1 MKKRHLIKVWIVLV
15 VVWVMSFSDC
25 SFAADNNMDLL
36 KEVAEM
42 LDLMVSIMAWIWVFL
57 AKWAWE
63 LLTNNWVYWEILWL
77 DAILWKYRNLV
88 KNFANFGLWLYFLY
102 EVFKW
107 LTNGAEKIKDKLV
120 RLLIAWVWIQSSWFL
135 TAAVV
140 DLSTITLATAGS
152 FPATIVSD
160 QEEVMNSVADRL
172 NKFLKDNNSKS
183 SIDDFNERLN
193 FWLFSPDMWASSFI
207 RIKTENLEKPVT
219 KEQILDELLPN
230 SESLSGPLYYLWF
243 SILKTTK
250 VKSATTASENW
261 WMSTIF
267 NTILQWGTTIIYCLE
282 MLVLFILAFMRVLY
296 MWLFIVLSPIA
307 VLLWCLGQS
316 GGLWSLEKKLEW
328 LTKHVNFS
336 SFFWNAFKPTLIA
349 LGIWLSMIFVSMMSS
364 MISGKS
370 FGFNMKWMTVYDY
383 SDGKTANWNDW
394 DKKYTTVMD
403 SDMMEL
409 SIKNVWKTTSDFI
422 LAIVTLILVYLIIR
436 IAANMWSWGDFVSK
450 TIKKVQG
457 TVEAWIGS
465 VPLIPVSWY
474 DANWNK
480 EMHHI
485 SLGKT
490 FGFGNNS
497 NSQGLIWSGI
507 SILNDRVKNEFSD
520 EGRVNELWWW
530 TNSTMMSA
538 SNWNRIESAWRDKSW
553 LDKLGDKRKAI
564 DSQKTEKGWWF
575 MLDPAKWDSR
585 WIKDFTKWL
594 NDTKGD
600 DIKSFSRVSNAN
612 IEVWKKM
619 VEWWKIEDNQKKS
632 LKDMFD
638 DIPNSARAYAEFFGL
653 ENITGWEDLKDE
665 DISKTKSSEK
675 K

>member
-1 MKKRHLIKVWIVLV
+1 MKKRHLIKIWIVLV
-15 VVWVMSFSDC
+15 VAWVMSFSDW
-25 SFAADNNMDLL
+25 SFAADNNMDVL

-88 KNFANFGLWLYFLY
+88 KNFANFWLWLYFLY

-107 LTNGAEKIKDKLV
+107 LTNSAEKIKDKLV
-120 RLLIAWVWIQSSWFL
+120 WLLIAWVWIQSSWFL

-140 DLSTITLATAGS
+140 DLSTITLATAGA
-152 FPATIVSD
+152 FPATIISD
-160 QEEVMNSVADRL
+160 QEKVMDSVAGSL
-172 NKFLKDNNSKS
+172 NKFLKNNNSKS

-207 RIKTENLEKPVT
+207 RIKTENLDKPVT

-243 SILKTTK
+243 SILNTTQ
-250 VKSATTASENW
+250 VNSATTASENW
-261 WMSTIF
+261 WMATIF

-296 MWLFIVLSPIA
+296 MWLFIVLSPMV
-307 VLLWCLGQS
+307 VLLWCIGQG
-316 GGLWSLEKKLEW
+316 GGLGKKLEW

-349 LGIWLSMIFVSMMSS
+349 LGIWLSMIFVSMMST
-364 MISGKS
+364 MINNNSIW
-370 FGFNMKWMTVYDY
+370 FDMKWMTTYDY
-383 SDGKTANWNDW
+383 PDGKSANWNYW
-394 DKKYTTVMD
+394 DQKYTTVMD

-409 SIKNVWKTTSDFI
+409 SIKNVWKTTSNFI
-422 LAIVTLILVYLIIR
+422 LAIVTLILVYLIIK
-436 IAANMWSWGDFVSK
+436 IAVNMWSWNDFVSK

-474 DANWNK
+474 DANWND
-480 EMHHI
+480 EMHYV
-485 SLGKT
+485 SLWKT
-490 FGFGNNS
+490 FGFGG

-507 SILNDRVKNEFSD
+507 NVFDRGIQKELSAQTD
-520 EGRVNELWWW
+520 RINELWWW
-530 TNSTMMSA
+530 TSSTKMSA
-538 SNWNRIESAWRDKSW
+538 SNWNTIKTAWDGKLW
-553 LDKLGDKRKAI
+553 LKVLEAEKTEINK
-564 DSQKTEKGWWF
+564 QKTENGWWF
-575 MLDPAKWDSR
+575 MLDQVNWDKR
-585 WIKDFTKWL
+585 WIEEFTAWL
-594 NDTKGD
+594 NDTKEQDVTDSRWKNMISDWKGQATD
-600 DIKSFSRVSNAN
+600 D
-612 IEVWKKM
+612 KK
-619 VEWWKIEDNQKKS
+619 DQRS
-632 LKDMFD
+632 LEKLFTGTWG
-638 DIPNSARAYAEFFGL
+638 SAHVKTYAEFFWL
-653 ENITGWEDLKDE
+653 DSSVDTWEKLKKA
-665 DISKTKSSEK
+665 DISKK
-675 K
+675 

>member
-1 MKKRHLIKVWIVLV
+1 
-15 VVWVMSFSDC
+15 
-25 SFAADNNMDLL
+25 
-36 KEVAEM
+36 
-42 LDLMVSIMAWIWVFL
+42 
-57 AKWAWE
+57 
-63 LLTNNWVYWEILWL
+63 
-77 DAILWKYRNLV
+77 
-88 KNFANFGLWLYFLY
+88 
-102 EVFKW
+102 
-107 LTNGAEKIKDKLV
+107 
-120 RLLIAWVWIQSSWFL
+120 
-135 TAAVV
+135 
-140 DLSTITLATAGS
+140 
-152 FPATIVSD
+152 
-160 QEEVMNSVADRL
+160 L

-296 MWLFIVLSPIA
+296 MWLFIVLSPIV

-316 GGLWSLEKKLEW
+316 GGLGSLEKKLEW

-409 SIKNVWKTTSDFI
+409 SIKNVWKTTADFI
-422 LAIVTLILVYLIIR
+422 LAIVTLILVYLIIK
-436 IAANMWSWGDFVSK
+436 IAANMWSWDDFVSK

-457 TVEAWIGS
+457 TVGAWIGS
-465 VPLIPVSWY
+465 MPLIPVSWY
-474 DANWNK
+474 DEKGKKGETHFISVGSVFWRPTIGSPNGNQNLLEARISNWDRSVKDRINAQTK
-480 EMHHI
+480 ELNNLLWWADSKRMDAVSWGKIRSAWVEERLHGL
-485 SLGKT
+485 SLLEAKRDAIPKT
-490 FGFGNNS
+490 
-497 NSQGLIWSGI
+497 
-507 SILNDRVKNEFSD
+507 E
-520 EGRVNELWWW
+520 EGRWF
-530 TNSTMMSA
+530 T
-538 SNWNRIESAWRDKSW
+538 
-553 LDKLGDKRKAI
+553 LDSI
-564 DSQKTEKGWWF
+564 N
-575 MLDPAKWDSR
+575 WDSR
-585 WIKDFTKWL
+585 WMEEFKEWLKNTKE
-594 NDTKGD
+594 NE
-600 DIKSFSRVSNAN
+600 IPSFFRWVSNIWAWV
-612 IEVWKKM
+612 EM
-619 VEWWKIEDNQKKS
+619 VNRWKIEGNKDKS
-632 LKDMFD
+632 LQDMFQD
-638 DIPNSARAYAEFFGL
+638 SAIWTKAIVAYAEFFWL
-653 ENITGWEDLKDE
+653 DKSVDTWWELKDE

>member
-1 MKKRHLIKVWIVLV
+1 MSRKQFIKLWIILGVVVLV
-15 VVWVMSFSDC
+15 SFSDC
-25 SFAADNNMDLL
+25 SFAADDNMDLL

-120 RLLIAWVWIQSSWFL
+120 WLLIAWVWIQSSWFF

-140 DLSTITLATAGS
+140 DLSTITLATAGA

-160 QEEVMNSVADRL
+160 QEEVMDSVADSL

-316 GGLWSLEKKLEW
+316 GGLGSLEKKLEW

-409 SIKNVWKTTSDFI
+409 SIKNVWKTTADFI
-422 LAIVTLILVYLIIR
+422 LAIVTLILVYLVIK

-457 TVEAWIGS
+457 TVETWIGS
-465 VPLIPVSWY
+465 VPLIPVTWY
-474 DANWNK
+474 DENGK
-480 EMHHI
+480 YGETHYI
-485 SLGKT
+485 SA
-490 FGFGNNS
+490 
-497 NSQGLIWSGI
+497 
-507 SILNDRVKNEFSD
+507 
-520 EGRVNELWWW
+520 GRVFWFG
-530 TNSTMMSA
+530 TVGNSGNKQNLLEERIRISQDSVDSLSANQTDALNKFLGFEDSKTMSDSSRQNIKSA
-538 SNWNRIESAWRDKSW
+538 WNRGGLSSLEA
-553 LDKLGDKRKAI
+553 KRNAI
-564 DSQKTEKGWWF
+564 DSQKTENGWWF
-575 MLDPAKWDSR
+575 MLDPDNWDRR
-585 WIKDFTKWL
+585 WIKEFELWLEESKDKTINWTK
-594 NDTKGD
+594 NDEAWND
-600 DIKSFSRVSNAN
+600 MIKRWNEGNNKEQGLEQLFRQNETRNV
-612 IEVWKKM
+612 K
-619 VEWWKIEDNQKKS
+619 
-632 LKDMFD
+632 
-638 DIPNSARAYAEFFGL
+638 AYADFFGL
-653 ENITGWEDLKDE
+653 TLDAYDWNHLKGA
-665 DISKTKSSEK
+665 DISKK
-675 K
+675 

>member
-1 MKKRHLIKVWIVLV
+1 MNKRHLIKIWIVLV
-15 VVWVMSFSDC
+15 IVWIMSFSDW
-25 SFAADNNMDLL
+25 SFAADNNMKLL
-36 KEVAEM
+36 EEVAEM
-42 LDLMVSIMAWIWVFL
+42 LNLMVSIMAWIWVFL

-140 DLSTITLATAGS
+140 DLSTITLATAGA

-160 QEEVMNSVADRL
+160 QEEVMNSVADSL

-207 RIKTENLEKPVT
+207 RIKTENLDKSVT

-230 SESLSGPLYYLWF
+230 SESLSGPLYYMWF

-250 VKSATTASENW
+250 VVSPNSASENW
-261 WMSTIF
+261 WMATIF

-316 GGLWSLEKKLEW
+316 GGLGSLEKKLEW

-370 FGFNMKWMTVYDY
+370 FGFNMKGMTVYDY
-383 SDGKTANWNDW
+383 PDGKDATWNDW

-409 SIKNVWKTTSDFI
+409 SIKNVWKTTADFI
-422 LAIVTLILVYLIIR
+422 LAIVTLILVYFIIK
-436 IAANMWSWGDFVSK
+436 IAVNMWSWGDFVSK
-450 TIKKVQG
+450 TIEKVQG

-465 VPLIPVSWY
+465 LPLIPVSWY

-490 FGFGNNS
+490 FGFGG

-507 SILNDRVKNEFSD
+507 DVLDKGVQKEISAQTDRI
-520 EGRVNELWWW
+520 NELWWW

-538 SNWNRIESAWRDKSW
+538 SNWNDIKSAWRDKSW
-553 LDKLGDKRKAI
+553 LGKLGDKRTEINNK
-564 DSQKTEKGWWF
+564 KTEKGWWF
-575 MLDPAKWDSR
+575 MLDPVNWDKR
-585 WIKDFTKWL
+585 WINEFTEWL
-594 NDTKGD
+594 ENTKK
-600 DIKSFSRVSNAN
+600 IESFSGVSNADMKAWQ
-612 IEVWKKM
+612 EM
-619 VEWWKIEDNQKKS
+619 VNRWNDPEN
-632 LKDMFD
+632 KDKTLEKLFNKD
-638 DIPNSARAYAEFFGL
+638 RRYVRAYAEFFWL
-653 ENITGWEDLKDE
+653 DDSVNTWWELKDE
-665 DISKTKSSEK
+665 DITKTKSSEK